1 MSRLFLLAATATLLA
16 TSVVATP
23 AQAQRGADAQV
34 RVRVAVVPSLPV
46 ATASALIIRTS
57 GSLPLVVLDQR
68 HADPVTLGLA
78 LALVRKIRVAPL
90 APGEQQVVPIQGG
103 VARTAPNA
111 ARSAYLNSQLQRLKA
126 RPSGRIGSLGVGR
139 YIEIVDDTRV
149 TRLGSS

>member
-111 ARSAYLNSQLQRLKA
+111 ARSAYLNAQLQRLKA